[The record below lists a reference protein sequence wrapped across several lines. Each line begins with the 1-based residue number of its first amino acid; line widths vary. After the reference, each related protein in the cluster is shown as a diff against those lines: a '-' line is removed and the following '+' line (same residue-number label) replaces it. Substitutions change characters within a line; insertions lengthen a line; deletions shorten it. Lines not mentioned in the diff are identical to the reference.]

1 MSDPARS
8 LAPSRQSLLW
18 LSLAL
23 LAVLTLVAVLSRP
36 LTPLDETRYVGV
48 AWEMWLR
55 GDFLVPY
62 KNGAPYDHKPPLMI
76 INPPTT
82 CEAPIGSPR
91 NNILNSA
98 PYNGIV
104 L

>member
-1 MSDPARS
+1 MSDPART
-8 LAPSRQSLLW
+8 LAPSRKSLLW

-23 LAVLTLVAVLSRP
+23 LAVLTLVAIISRP

-62 KNGAPYDHKPPLMI
+62 KNGAPYDHKPPLMMWLFQFGWALTGGAI
-76 INPPTT
+76 TLYTLLFLIP
-82 CEAPIGSPR
+82 
-91 NNILNSA
+91 
-98 PYNGIV
+98 
-104 L
+104 

>member
-1 MSDPARS
+1 MLQCSNSAPARRAASSGESCMSDPART
-8 LAPSRQSLLW
+8 LAPSRKSLLW

-23 LAVLTLVAVLSRP
+23 LAVLTLVAIISRP

-62 KNGAPYDHKPPLMI
+62 KNGAPYDHKPPLMMW
-76 INPPTT
+76 
-82 CEAPIGSPR
+82 
-91 NNILNSA
+91 LF
-98 PYNGIV
+98 
-104 L
+104 